1 MDTLVVLL
9 LKVLLILISLTIYQ
23 NHSRN
28 PFENEVLLNE
38 AITNASSVYITNRYF
53 QQVISI
59 SDGLQIR
66 EKIGTHSKNA
76 WVIFTFLYLLYH
88 LWVFVLC
95 IIDPNY
101 FDQVDYTF

>member
-59 SDGLQIR
+59 SDGLHIR
-66 EKIGTHSKNA
+66 EKIGIHILKMQEWYSPF
-76 WVIFTFLYLLYH
+76 FTYFIIYESLYI
-88 LWVFVLC
+88 LC

-101 FDQVDYTF
+101 FDQVDW

>member
-28 PFENEVLLNE
+28 PFENEVLVNE

-59 SDGLQIR
+59 SDGLLSDGLQIR
-66 EKIGTHSKNA
+66 EKIGTHTKCLS
-76 WVIFTFLYLLYH
+76 VMFFLTFLYLLNH
-88 LWVFVLC
+88 L
-95 IIDPNY
+95 
-101 FDQVDYTF
+101 

>member
-28 PFENEVLLNE
+28 PFENEVLVNE

-66 EKIGTHSKNA
+66 EKIGTHTKCMSDM
-76 WVIFTFLYLLYH
+76 FFLTFLYLLNH
-88 LWVFVLC
+88 L
-95 IIDPNY
+95 
-101 FDQVDYTF
+101 

>member
-66 EKIGTHSKNA
+66 EKIGTHTKCMSD
-76 WVIFTFLYLLYH
+76 IH
-88 LWVFVLC
+88 LSLPTLSFMSLC
-95 IIDPNY
+95 TMYN
-101 FDQVDYTF
+101 